1 MAIPPHHLVPTTHL
15 NATGLNMADVRR
27 GILRELPAQ
36 GIDFDL
42 KRKLGLYHDRYTD
55 LMYARVKAA
64 VKDYICNGLD
74 LNYRKL
80 RDYSED
86 FWAGLVEMLNGR
98 FNHVFQGPKVSE
110 RVMFSVV
117 FGRYM
122 MKKTFKKIRA
132 LEEGGHFFE

>member
-15 NATGLNMADVRR
+15 NATGLNMGDVRR
-27 GILRELPAQ
+27 GIQRALPAQ

-42 KRKLGLYHDRYTD
+42 KRKLGLYHDRYSD

-64 VKDYICNGLD
+64 IKGYICDGLD
-74 LNYRKL
+74 LNHRKL

-98 FNHVFQGPKVSE
+98 FNHVFQGPNVSK

-122 MKKTFKKIRA
+122 MRKTFQKIRA
-132 LEEGGHFFE
+132 HEGGQIFA